1 MLEFIKWIVIIII
14 AFAILGFLF
23 SKDGK
28 REDGAKMGAV
38 VGGSIILQLLPTA
51 LVIFLVVLLFR
62 ACT

>member
-51 LVIFLVVLLFR
+51 LVILLVVLLFR